1 MKQYTM
7 GLRLKTLLA
16 ILLLC
21 LSVIAQQ
28 RQDKAVKQEL
38 AVEVSHGDDGPWRW
52 EIPAF
57 NGGGGEGGNFRHIE
71 SWKPSS
77 GEAPVASIVFKIG
90 RDADIV
96 IVDLSVRLENEKV
109 VAVGTYRL
117 RESETVRTEE
127 LTKFGV
133 EPLVLKIVKA
143 KPGFKDPFPAILP
156 QLENKTK
163 AIEVVSFYQ
172 DAPPSDSFRLTLKNV
187 STRKIMALDLFM
199 PSPDGNGGSGDQSH
213 GAPGHPLM
221 LPGDVSVQFI
231 GVGRGGRMTA
241 EGYVPDVQLQRTL
254 IIRTVV
260 FDDGTYDGEVGPA
273 AEMEARRRGQDLQ
286 RKRIIPLLQSAMDTE
301 DKDALTTVN
310 DLKEQ
315 AYGLGRTADTS
326 VVEELIAR
334 YPSLNEKSRVRVTQ
348 DVETGLRD
356 GKLEF
361 LRYIKEFEDTPKQGP
376 EHANF
381 QAWLKKTKANYE
393 NLRTSF

>member
-1 MKQYTM
+1 MTQYTM
-7 GLRLKTLLA
+7 GLRLKILPA

-28 RQDKAVKQEL
+28 RQDTAVKQEL
-38 AVEVSHGDDGPWRW
+38 AVEVSNGDDGPWRW

-57 NGGGGEGGNFRHIE
+57 NGGGGEGGNFRHIK

-109 VAVGTYRL
+109 VVVATYRL
-117 RESETVRTEE
+117 RENDMVKTQE

-133 EPLVLKIVKA
+133 EALALKIVKA
-143 KPGFKDPFPAILP
+143 KPHLKDPLPPILP

-187 STRKIMALDLFM
+187 STKKIMALDFFM
-199 PSPDGNGGSGDQSH
+199 PSADGNGGSGEQSY
-213 GAPGHPLM
+213 GAQGHPVM
-221 LPGDVSVQFI
+221 LPGDVSVHFI
-231 GVGRGGRMTA
+231 GVGSSERMTA
-241 EGYVPDVQLQRTL
+241 EGWVPDVQLQRTL

-260 FDDGTYDGEVGPA
+260 FDDGTYDGEAEPA
-273 AEMEARRRGQDLQ
+273 AEMEARHRGQDIQ
-286 RKRIIPLLQSAMDTE
+286 RERIIPLLQSAMDTE
-301 DKDALTTVN
+301 DKDAVTTVN

-315 AYGLGRTADTS
+315 AYALGITADTS
-326 VVEELIAR
+326 LVEELIAR
-334 YPSLNEKSRVRVTQ
+334 YPSLNEKSRMLTQ
-348 DVETGLRD
+348 NVEAGLRN

-361 LRYIKEFEDTPKQGP
+361 LRFIKEFEDARKQGP
-376 EHANF
+376 AHADF

-393 NLRTSF
+393 SLTTSF

>member
-1 MKQYTM
+1 M
-7 GLRLKTLLA
+7 
-16 ILLLC
+16 
-21 LSVIAQQ
+21 
-28 RQDKAVKQEL
+28 
-38 AVEVSHGDDGPWRW
+38 EVRNGDNGPSRW

-57 NGGGGEGGNFRHIE
+57 NGGGGEGGNFRHIK

-133 EPLVLKIVKA
+133 EPLALKVVKA
-143 KPGFKDPFPAILP
+143 RPDFKDPLPPILP

-187 STRKIMALDLFM
+187 STKKIMALDIFM
-199 PSPDGNGGSGDQSH
+199 PSADGNGGSGEQSH

-221 LPGDVSVQFI
+221 LPGDVSVQFV
-231 GVGRGGRMTA
+231 GVERSVRMTA
-241 EGYVPDVQLQRTL
+241 EGYVLPDVQLQRTL

-315 AYGLGRTADTS
+315 AYALGRTADTS
-326 VVEELIAR
+326 LVEELIAR
-334 YPSLNEKSRVRVTQ
+334 YPSLNEKSRVTVTQ

-376 EHANF
+376 EPANF

-393 NLRTSF
+393 SLTTSF